1 MKHTLIIFLII
12 AFSFISISA
21 TNCPNYCLTGAITSN
36 SNVYTLAYSGNS
48 GCSVNG
54 WRASSSFSSENY
66 LVRWV
71 FADGGNTFVTSTAN
85 SANLSVNSTQ
95 PVAFANAVNTYGDDD
110 DAGIV
115 AGGGSNG
122 NLPSGLSV
130 NSFPSSQNNI
140 IGNQLIKITSA
151 HTTNKAAKCNQV
163 MLIITINNEI
173 LEDGRPGISENNL
186 RLHLFHNTQVNKIT
200 FLSPSQ
206 SSHYF
211 AFANV
216 NNSNNFTYNSLNKV
230 ATWDINNN
238 FSGAEKNIYCLLDLT
253 DNFNSLDLEKV
264 TFTAV
269 LTNTNNAPINSSTG
283 IDNYD
288 LFVGSSYD
296 PNIISV
302 DKQTTLTCGESGPEE
317 YIYTIQFQNIGSSAA
332 DSVFIN
338 LETDKAIDPK
348 SITVLEAV
356 IGNGTNLYSNNTQL
370 YKDCNFTNPTQKF
383 SYSRNNIKTTNP
395 PHLGNVEPN
404 ISFKFKNITLDGLN
418 NPDVSASIGYVKFKA
433 KTKLPFSSLNNRA
446 GIFFD
451 NNSEIITNLA
461 ITKCLDKSVVNMNTN
476 ESNDNCDHNKNC
488 WICWLGWIVALI
500 LFVIL
505 IIKRRKNAR
514 LVNN

>member
-12 AFSFISISA
+12 AFSFFSISS
-21 TNCPNYCLTGAITSN
+21 TNCPNYCLTGTITAS

-54 WRASSSFSSENY
+54 WRSNSSFSSENY

-71 FADGGNTFVTSTAN
+71 FADGGNTFRTSSVGAL
-85 SANLSVNSTQ
+85 SPNLSVNSSQ
-95 PVAFANAVNTYGDDD
+95 QVAFTNAVNTYGDDD

-115 AGGGSNG
+115 VGGGLNG
-122 NLPSGLSV
+122 NLPSSGLNV

-140 IGNQLIKITSA
+140 IDNQLIKITSA
-151 HTTNKAAKCNQV
+151 HTTNKAEKCNQV
-163 MLIITINNEI
+163 MLIITINNET
-173 LEDGRPGISENNL
+173 LEEGRPGISENNL

-200 FLSPSQ
+200 FLAPGP
-206 SSHYF
+206 SSHYY

-216 NNSNNFTYNSLNKV
+216 NTSNSYTYNNLNKV
-230 ATWDINNN
+230 AAWDINNN
-238 FSGAEKNIYCLLDLT
+238 FSGGEKNIYCLLELT

-269 LTNTNNAPINSSTG
+269 LTNTNNSPINSSTG

-288 LFVGSSYD
+288 LFVGSSFD

-302 DKQTTLTCGESGPEE
+302 DKQTTLTCGEAGPEE
-317 YIYTIQFQNIGSSAA
+317 YIYTVQFQNIGSAA
-332 DSVFIN
+332 ASSVFIN

-356 IGNGTNLYSNNTQL
+356 IGNGSNLYSNNTQL
-370 YKDCNFTNPTQKF
+370 YKDCNFTDTSQKF
-383 SYSRNNIKTTNP
+383 SYSRNNIRTAMP
-395 PHLGNVEPN
+395 LHVGAVEPN
-404 ISFKFKNITLDGLN
+404 ISFNFRNITLDGLN

-451 NNSEIITNLA
+451 SNSEIITNLA
-461 ITKCLDKSVVNMNTN
+461 VTKCLDESAVNMNTA
-476 ESNDNCDHNKNC
+476 ESNDNCDDNKNC
-488 WICWLGWIVALI
+488 WICWLGWLIALI

-505 IIKRRKNAR
+505 IIKRRKKR
-514 LVNN
+514 E